1 MELESEY
8 SESSSITFEW
18 TLRGLKSLFDATKG
32 DKKSKVTK
40 SIRFGGDRWQVHIIN
55 DLCRKMLKFTGQ
67 ILFYANAGQTK
78 DGVEG
83 GFVSLYLSCEVSIA
97 TVYFVLH

>member
-18 TLRGLKSLFDATKG
+18 TLRGLKSLFDSTKG

-40 SIRFGGDRWQVHIIN
+40 SIRFGGNRWQVLIII
-55 DLCRKMLKFTGQ
+55 DLSWQ
-67 ILFYANAGQTK
+67 ILKGI
-78 DGVEG
+78 GP
-83 GFVSLYLSCEVSIA
+83 
-97 TVYFVLH
+97 VLCQCGTN

>member
-18 TLRGLKSLFDATKG
+18 TLKGLKTLFDTTKG

-40 SIRFGGDRWQVHIIN
+40 SIRFGGNRWQVPIITV
-55 DLCRKMLKFTGQ
+55 LSWKILKG
-67 ILFYANAGQTK
+67 LG
-78 DGVEG
+78 
-83 GFVSLYLSCEVSIA
+83 L
-97 TVYFVLH
+97 VLR